1 MDTKIDDIYSKIIEL
16 NENIKLIN
24 NIILLPENIKKFKPY
39 IRKFKQTISY
49 LDMNSNNWVKV
60 DGAFPVDE
68 TSFAIKNS
76 TSFELFYTEKKNI
89 DNITFSL
96 NPLSSTVVGAY
107 FSELYLKLKPY
118 IIKVNGTINSYQ
130 SGNIIPPST
139 SLSFNMSNLL
149 VNLNIGAF
157 EQILNANKTYTYEPI
172 NITGLISNG
181 YSINGIMTLNGSN
194 TNIGSSFNIKANVY
208 DTNNNQVGILT
219 GNAIIQSSSTILTN
233 DIVYN
238 VIFNLT
244 ISYNSNI
251 EILYTN
257 SPNVLTFQNIS
268 YGSVSNITESN
279 NFITNANNINISK
292 TLYQIIQIAQNVTI
306 SQANTPYNYKNSSI
320 KYLSLFGILNKI
332 KSYGIFVDN
341 TTNVPVSVNWITNI
355 NISSNTPYN
364 DVNMLNPGTYTV
376 NANDDDLHTVNF
388 NDNPII
394 YLSVTFQSSTV
405 PTIGNI
411 NAYLLLFG
419 E

>member
-24 NIILLPENIKKFKPY
+24 DIILLPENIKKFKPY

-49 LDMNSNNWVKV
+49 LDMNNNNWVKV

-76 TSFELFYTEKKNI
+76 TPFELFYTEKKNI
-89 DNITFSL
+89 DDITFSL
-96 NPLSSTVVGAY
+96 NPLSSTVIGAY

-130 SGNIIPPST
+130 SGNIVPPST

-157 EQILNANKTYTYEPI
+157 EQVLNANKTYTYEPI

-181 YSINGIMTLNGSN
+181 YSISGTMTLNGSN

-208 DTNNNQVGILT
+208 DTNGNQVGILT
-219 GNAIIQSSSTILTN
+219 GNAIIQSSSIILTN
-233 DIVYN
+233 DIVYS

-257 SPNVLTFQNIS
+257 SSNILTFQNIS
-268 YGSVSNITESN
+268 YGGVSNITESN
-279 NFITNANNINISK
+279 NFISNINNLIVSR
-292 TLYQIIQIAQNVTI
+292 TLYQTIQIAQNVTI

-332 KSYGIFVDN
+332 KSYGIFVNN
-341 TTNVPVSVNWITNI
+341 TTNVSVSVNWITNI

-388 NDNPII
+388 NDNPVI
-394 YLSVTFQSSTV
+394 YLSIVFQASTI
-405 PTIGNI
+405 PTSGNI